1 MATIRERSGKLIA
14 DFRYMGIRCRET
26 TNLED
31 NAYNRRILKKR
42 LEQLEAEIT
51 LGTFEYEKYFPK
63 SNRVEE
69 FKEKRSQQIAVQ
81 TKVPL
86 FKEFTELWFKQKQV
100 EWRTSYQQKVSIV
113 IKNYL
118 IPAFGNQVLS
128 KIKKSD
134 LLNFR
139 ASLAKVTHG
148 KDQTSLKASRINQI
162 MTPLR
167 MILNDAAER
176 YEFESPYKNINNLK
190 ESKIEVT
197 PFSLEEVH
205 KILTTVREDFR
216 PYYTIRFFTG
226 MRTSEIDGLQWKNI
240 DLQRREIHIR
250 EALVN
255 GELGG
260 TKTYGSDRTIQMSDR
275 VYQAFLQ
282 QKSLNNGKSEFVF
295 CNRDGGPLDYR
306 LVNKRVWH
314 PILRLLGLKPRRAYQ
329 TRHTAATLWLSAG
342 ENPEWIA
349 RQLGH
354 STTEMLFRVYS
365 RYIPNVTRRDG
376 SAFEA
381 MLERLNTEEPAHEQ

>member
-1 MATIRERSGKLIA
+1 
-14 DFRYMGIRCRET
+14 
-26 TNLED
+26 
-31 NAYNRRILKKR
+31 
-42 LEQLEAEIT
+42 
-51 LGTFEYEKYFPK
+51 
-63 SNRVEE
+63 
-69 FKEKRSQQIAVQ
+69 
-81 TKVPL
+81 
-86 FKEFTELWFKQKQV
+86 
-100 EWRTSYQQKVSIV
+100 
-113 IKNYL
+113 
-118 IPAFGNQVLS
+118 
-128 KIKKSD
+128 
-134 LLNFR
+134 
-139 ASLAKVTHG
+139 
-148 KDQTSLKASRINQI
+148 

-197 PFSLEEVH
+197 PFSLEDVH
-205 KILTTVREDFR
+205 KIITTVRDDFK

-240 DLQRREIHIR
+240 DLPRREIHIR

-314 PILRLLGLKPRRAYQ
+314 PILRFLGLKSRRAYQ

-381 MLERLNTEEPAHEQ
+381 MLERLNTEELAHEQ

>member
-63 SNRVEE
+63 SKRVDE

-86 FKEFTELWFKQKQV
+86 FKEFTELWFKQKQI
-100 EWRTSYQQKVSIV
+100 EWRDSYQQKVSIV

-176 YEFESPYKNINNLK
+176 YDFESPYKNINNLK

-205 KILTTVREDFR
+205 KILTAVREDFR

-255 GELGG
+255 GVLGG
-260 TKTYGSDRTIQMSDR
+260 TKTYGSDRTIQMNDR

-282 QKSLNNGKSEFVF
+282 QKSLNNGKSDFVF

-314 PILRLLGLKPRRAYQ
+314 PILRFLGLTPRRAYQ
-329 TRHTAATLWLSAG
+329 TRHTAATLWLAAG
-342 ENPEWIA
+342 ENPEWVA

-381 MLERLNTEEPAHEQ
+381 MLERLTTEELAHE

>member
-42 LEQLEAEIT
+42 LEQLQAEIT

-63 SNRVEE
+63 SKRVEE

-86 FKEFTELWFKQKQV
+86 FKEFTELWFKQKQI
-100 EWRTSYQQKVSIV
+100 EWRDSYQQKVSIV

-176 YEFESPYKNINNLK
+176 YDFESPYKNINNLK

-205 KILTTVREDFR
+205 KILTAVREDFR

-255 GELGG
+255 GVLGG
-260 TKTYGSDRTIQMSDR
+260 TKTYGSDRTIQMNDR

-282 QKSLNNGKSEFVF
+282 QKSLNNGKSNFVF

-314 PILRLLGLKPRRAYQ
+314 PILRFLGLTPRRAYQ
-329 TRHTAATLWLSAG
+329 TRHTAATLWLAAG
-342 ENPEWIA
+342 ENPEWVA

-381 MLERLNTEEPAHEQ
+381 MLERLTAEELAHE

>member
-1 MATIRERSGKLIA
+1 MASIRTRYGKLTI
-14 DFRYMGIRCRET
+14 DFRYLNKRCRET
-26 TNLED
+26 TAMEDTPNNRKKLEK
-31 NAYNRRILKKR
+31 AIERM
-42 LEQLEAEIT
+42 EAEML
-51 LGTFEYEKYFPK
+51 LGVFDYAKYFPK
-63 SNRVEE
+63 SARLAEIKAAENQINAVSSKAPVFSKYCEIWVAD
-69 FKEKRSQQIAVQ
+69 KEI
-81 TKVPL
+81 
-86 FKEFTELWFKQKQV
+86 
-100 EWRTSYQQKVSIV
+100 EWRSSYAEKIRIV
-113 IKNYL
+113 IRKYL
-118 IPAFGNQVLS
+118 TPYFGTISVIN
-128 KIKKSD
+128 IKKSD
-134 LLNFR
+134 ILGFR
-139 ASLAKVTHG
+139 SSLAKVTYG
-148 KDQTSLKASRINQI
+148 NNQECLSPSRINQI
-162 MTPLR
+162 MTVLR
-167 MILNDAAER
+167 MILDSASER
-176 YEFESPYKNINNLK
+176 YDFDSPYKNIKSLK
-190 ESKIEVT
+190 EGRIEVT
-197 PFSLEEVH
+197 PFSLEEVQR
-205 KILTTVREDFR
+205 IITSVRDDFK

-255 GELGG
+255 GVLGG

-282 QKSLNNGKSEFVF
+282 QKSLNNGKSDFVF

-314 PILRLLGLKPRRAYQ
+314 PILRFLGLTPRRAYQ

-381 MLERLNTEEPAHEQ
+381 MLERLNTEELAHE

>member
-1 MATIRERSGKLIA
+1 MATIRERSGRLIA
-14 DFRYMGIRCRET
+14 DFRYMGMRCRET

-31 NAYNRRILKKR
+31 NAYNRRVLKKR
-42 LEQLEAEIT
+42 LEQLEAEIV
-51 LGTFEYEKYFPK
+51 LGTFDYEKYFPK
-63 SNRVEE
+63 SKRIEE
-69 FKEKRSQQIAVQ
+69 FKQKKHQQIAVQ
-81 TKVPL
+81 TNVPL
-86 FKEFTELWFKQKQV
+86 FKDFTQVWFSQKKI
-100 EWRTSYQQKVSIV
+100 EWRSSYQDKIT
-113 IKNYL
+113 IIMKNYL
-118 IPAFGNQVLS
+118 IPAFGNQVMS

-148 KDQTSLKASRINQI
+148 KNQTSLKASRINQI

-190 ESKIEVT
+190 ESKIEVH
-197 PFSLEEVH
+197 PFSLEQVQL
-205 KILTTVREDFR
+205 ILKTVRDDFR
-216 PYYTIRFFTG
+216 PYYTIRFLTG
-226 MRTSEIDGLQWKNI
+226 MRTSEIDGLRWENVN
-240 DLQRREIHIR
+240 LQRREIFIR

-255 GELGG
+255 GQLGG

-275 VYQAFLQ
+275 VFQAFLQ

-306 LVNKRVWH
+306 LVNRKVWH
-314 PILRLLGLKPRRAYQ
+314 PLLRFLELKTRPAYQ

-365 RYIPNVTRRDG
+365 RYVPNITRQDG

-381 MLERLNTEEPAHEQ
+381 MLNKLNQEGATS

>member
-255 GELGG
+255 GVLGG
-260 TKTYGSDRTIQMSDR
+260 TKTYGSDRTIQMNDR

-295 CNRDGGPLDYR
+295 CNRDGRPLDYR

-314 PILRLLGLKPRRAYQ
+314 PILRFLGLKSRRAYQ

-381 MLERLNTEEPAHEQ
+381 MLEKLNTEELAHE

>member
-1 MATIRERSGKLIA
+1 MASIRTRYGKLTI
-14 DFRYMGIRCRET
+14 DFRYLNKRCRET
-26 TNLED
+26 TAMEDTPNNRKKLEK
-31 NAYNRRILKKR
+31 AIERM
-42 LEQLEAEIT
+42 EAEML
-51 LGTFEYEKYFPK
+51 LGVFDYAKYFPK
-63 SNRVEE
+63 SARLAEIKAAENQINAVSSKAPVFSKYCEIWVAD
-69 FKEKRSQQIAVQ
+69 KEI
-81 TKVPL
+81 
-86 FKEFTELWFKQKQV
+86 
-100 EWRTSYQQKVSIV
+100 EWRSSYAEKIRIV
-113 IKNYL
+113 IRKYL
-118 IPAFGNQVLS
+118 TPYFGKIPVIN
-128 KIKKSD
+128 IKKSD
-134 LLNFR
+134 ILGFR
-139 ASLAKVTHG
+139 SSLAKVTYG
-148 KDQTSLKASRINQI
+148 NNQECLSPSRINQI
-162 MTPLR
+162 MTVLR
-167 MILNDAAER
+167 MILDSAAEQ
-176 YEFESPYKNINNLK
+176 YDFDSPYKNIKNLK
-190 ESKIEVT
+190 QGKIEVT

-205 KILTTVREDFR
+205 KILSTVRDDFK

-226 MRTSEIDGLQWKNI
+226 MRTSEIDGLQWENI

-255 GELGG
+255 GVLGG

-282 QKSLNNGKSEFVF
+282 QKSLNNGKSSFVF

-314 PILRLLGLKPRRAYQ
+314 PLLRFLGLKPRRAYQ

-381 MLERLNTEEPAHEQ
+381 MLEKLNTEELAHE

>member
-1 MATIRERSGKLIA
+1 MATIRERSGRLIA
-14 DFRYMGIRCRET
+14 DFRYMGMRCRET

-31 NAYNRRILKKR
+31 NAYNRRVLKKR
-42 LEQLEAEIT
+42 LEQLEAEIV
-51 LGTFEYEKYFPK
+51 LGTFDYEKYFPK
-63 SNRVEE
+63 SKRIEE
-69 FKEKRSQQIAVQ
+69 FKQKKHQQIAVQ
-81 TKVPL
+81 TNVPL
-86 FKEFTELWFKQKQV
+86 FKDFTQVWFSQKKI
-100 EWRTSYQQKVSIV
+100 EWRSSYQDKIT
-113 IKNYL
+113 IIMKNYL
-118 IPAFGNQVLS
+118 IPAFGNQVMS
-128 KIKKSD
+128 NIKKSD

-148 KDQTSLKASRINQI
+148 KNQTSLKASRINQI
-162 MTPLR
+162 MIPLR

-190 ESKIEVT
+190 ESKVEVH
-197 PFSLEEVH
+197 PFSLEQVH
-205 KILTTVREDFR
+205 LILKTVRDDFK

-226 MRTSEIDGLQWKNI
+226 MRTSEIDGLRWENI
-240 DLQRREIHIR
+240 NLQRREIYVR

-255 GELGG
+255 GQLGG
-260 TKTYGSDRTIQMSDR
+260 TKTYGSDRTIHMSER
-275 VYQAFLQ
+275 VFQAFLQ

-306 LVNKRVWH
+306 LVNRKVWH
-314 PILRLLGLKPRRAYQ
+314 PLLRFLELKNRPAYQ

-365 RYIPNVTRRDG
+365 RYVPNITRQDG

-381 MLERLNTEEPAHEQ
+381 MLNKLNQAGATS

>member
-1 MATIRERSGKLIA
+1 MASIRTRYGKLTI
-14 DFRYMGIRCRET
+14 DFRYLNKRCRET
-26 TNLED
+26 TAMEDTPNNRKKLEK
-31 NAYNRRILKKR
+31 AIERM
-42 LEQLEAEIT
+42 EAEML
-51 LGTFEYEKYFPK
+51 LGVFDYAKYFPK
-63 SNRVEE
+63 SARLAEIKAAENQINAVSSKAPVFSKYCEIWVAD
-69 FKEKRSQQIAVQ
+69 KEI
-81 TKVPL
+81 
-86 FKEFTELWFKQKQV
+86 
-100 EWRTSYQQKVSIV
+100 EWRSSYAEKIRIV
-113 IKNYL
+113 IRKYL
-118 IPAFGNQVLS
+118 TPYFGTISVIN
-128 KIKKSD
+128 IKKSD
-134 LLNFR
+134 ILGFR
-139 ASLAKVTHG
+139 SSLAKVTYG
-148 KDQTSLKASRINQI
+148 NNQECLSPSRINQI
-162 MTPLR
+162 MTVLR
-167 MILNDAAER
+167 MILDSASER
-176 YEFESPYKNINNLK
+176 YDFDSPYKNIKSLK
-190 ESKIEVT
+190 EGRIEVT
-197 PFSLEEVH
+197 PFSLEEVQR
-205 KILTTVREDFR
+205 IITSVRDDFK

-255 GELGG
+255 GVLGG
-260 TKTYGSDRTIQMSDR
+260 TKTYGSDRTIQMNDR

-282 QKSLNNGKSEFVF
+282 QKSLNNGKSDFVF

-314 PILRLLGLKPRRAYQ
+314 PILRFLGLTPRRAYQ

>member
-255 GELGG
+255 GVLGG

-282 QKSLNNGKSEFVF
+282 QKSLNSGKSEFVF

-314 PILRLLGLKPRRAYQ
+314 PLLRYLGLKPRRAYQ

-381 MLERLNTEEPAHEQ
+381 MLERLNTEELIHEQ

>member
-1 MATIRERSGKLIA
+1 MS
-14 DFRYMGIRCRET
+14 Y
-26 TNLED
+26 
-31 NAYNRRILKKR
+31 
-42 LEQLEAEIT
+42 
-51 LGTFEYEKYFPK
+51 
-63 SNRVEE
+63 
-69 FKEKRSQQIAVQ
+69 
-81 TKVPL
+81 L
-86 FKEFTELWFKQKQV
+86 FLSCTE
-100 EWRTSYQQKVSIV
+100 
-113 IKNYL
+113 
-118 IPAFGNQVLS
+118 
-128 KIKKSD
+128 
-134 LLNFR
+134 
-139 ASLAKVTHG
+139 
-148 KDQTSLKASRINQI
+148 
-162 MTPLR
+162 
-167 MILNDAAER
+167 
-176 YEFESPYKNINNLK
+176 KNINNLK

-255 GELGG
+255 GVLGG
-260 TKTYGSDRTIQMSDR
+260 TKTYGSDRTIQMNDR

-314 PILRLLGLKPRRAYQ
+314 PILRFLGLKSRRAYQ

-381 MLERLNTEEPAHEQ
+381 MLEKLNTEELAHE

>member
-42 LEQLEAEIT
+42 LEQLQAEIT

-63 SNRVEE
+63 SKRVEE

-86 FKEFTELWFKQKQV
+86 FKEFAELWFKQKQI
-100 EWRTSYQQKVSIV
+100 EWRDSYQQKVSIV

-176 YEFESPYKNINNLK
+176 YDFESPYKNINNLK

-205 KILTTVREDFR
+205 KILTAVREDFR

-255 GELGG
+255 GVLGG
-260 TKTYGSDRTIQMSDR
+260 TKTYGSDRTIQMNDR

-282 QKSLNNGKSEFVF
+282 QKSLNNGKSDFVF

-314 PILRLLGLKPRRAYQ
+314 PILCFLGLTPRRAYQ
-329 TRHTAATLWLSAG
+329 TRHTAATLWLAAG
-342 ENPEWIA
+342 ENPEWVA

-381 MLERLNTEEPAHEQ
+381 MLERLTTEELTHEQ

>member
-1 MATIRERSGKLIA
+1 MASIRTRYGKLTI
-14 DFRYMGIRCRET
+14 DFRYLNKRCRET
-26 TNLED
+26 TAMEDTPNNRKKLEK
-31 NAYNRRILKKR
+31 AIERM
-42 LEQLEAEIT
+42 EAEML
-51 LGTFEYEKYFPK
+51 LGVFDYAKYFPK
-63 SNRVEE
+63 SARLAEIKAAENQINAVSSKAPVFSKYCEIWVAD
-69 FKEKRSQQIAVQ
+69 KEI
-81 TKVPL
+81 
-86 FKEFTELWFKQKQV
+86 
-100 EWRTSYQQKVSIV
+100 EWRSSYAEKIRIV
-113 IKNYL
+113 IRKYL
-118 IPAFGNQVLS
+118 TPYFGTISVIN
-128 KIKKSD
+128 IKKSD
-134 LLNFR
+134 ILGFR
-139 ASLAKVTHG
+139 SSLAKVTYG
-148 KDQTSLKASRINQI
+148 NNQECLSPSRINQI
-162 MTPLR
+162 MTVLR
-167 MILNDAAER
+167 MILDSASER
-176 YEFESPYKNINNLK
+176 YDFDSPYKNIKSLK
-190 ESKIEVT
+190 EGRIEVT
-197 PFSLEEVH
+197 PFSLEEVQR
-205 KILTTVREDFR
+205 IITSVRDDFK

-255 GELGG
+255 GVLGG
-260 TKTYGSDRTIQMSDR
+260 TKTYGSDRTIQMNDR

-282 QKSLNNGKSEFVF
+282 QKSLNNGKSDFVF

-314 PILRLLGLKPRRAYQ
+314 PILHFLGLTPRRAYQ

-381 MLERLNTEEPAHEQ
+381 MLERLNTEELAHE

>member
-86 FKEFTELWFKQKQV
+86 FKEFTELWLKQKQV

-148 KDQTSLKASRINQI
+148 KNQTSLKASRINQI

-190 ESKIEVT
+190 EGKIEVT

-205 KILTTVREDFR
+205 KILTAVREDFR

-255 GELGG
+255 GVLGA
-260 TKTYGSDRTIQMSDR
+260 TKTYGSDRTIQMNDR

-314 PILRLLGLKPRRAYQ
+314 PILRFLGLKSRRAYQ

-381 MLERLNTEEPAHEQ
+381 MLEKLNTEELAHEQ

>member
-42 LEQLEAEIT
+42 LEQLQAEIT

-63 SNRVEE
+63 SKRVEE

-86 FKEFTELWFKQKQV
+86 FKEFTELWFKQKQI
-100 EWRTSYQQKVSIV
+100 EWRDSYQQKVSIV

-205 KILTTVREDFR
+205 KILSTVREDFR

-255 GELGG
+255 GVLGG

-314 PILRLLGLKPRRAYQ
+314 PILRFLGLKPRRAYQ

-381 MLERLNTEEPAHEQ
+381 MLEKLNTEELAHE

>member
-63 SNRVEE
+63 SKRVDD

-81 TKVPL
+81 TRVPL
-86 FKEFTELWFKQKQV
+86 FKEFTEVWFKQKQV

-190 ESKIEVT
+190 EGKIEVT
-197 PFSLEEVH
+197 PFSLEDVH
-205 KILTTVREDFR
+205 KIITTVRDDFK

-240 DLQRREIHIR
+240 DLPRREIHIR

-282 QKSLNNGKSEFVF
+282 QKSLNNGKSSFVF

-314 PILRLLGLKPRRAYQ
+314 PLLRYLGLKPRRAYQ
-329 TRHTAATLWLSAG
+329 TRHTAATLWLAAG
-342 ENPEWIA
+342 ENPEWVA

-381 MLERLNTEEPAHEQ
+381 MLERLTAEELAHE

>member
-63 SNRVEE
+63 SKRVDD

-176 YEFESPYKNINNLK
+176 YDFESPYKNINNLK

-205 KILTTVREDFR
+205 KILTAVREDFR

-255 GELGG
+255 GVLGG
-260 TKTYGSDRTIQMSDR
+260 TKTYGSDRTIQMNDR

-282 QKSLNNGKSEFVF
+282 QKSLNNGKSDFVF

-314 PILRLLGLKPRRAYQ
+314 PILRFLGLTPRRAYQ

>member
-42 LEQLEAEIT
+42 LEQLQAEIT

-63 SNRVEE
+63 SKRVEE

-86 FKEFTELWFKQKQV
+86 FKEFTELWFKQKQI
-100 EWRTSYQQKVSIV
+100 EWRDSYQQKVSIV

-176 YEFESPYKNINNLK
+176 YDFESPYKNINNLK

-205 KILTTVREDFR
+205 KILTAVREDFR

-255 GELGG
+255 GVLGG
-260 TKTYGSDRTIQMSDR
+260 TKTYGSDRTIQMNDR

-282 QKSLNNGKSEFVF
+282 QKSLNNGKSDFVF

-314 PILRLLGLKPRRAYQ
+314 PILRFLGLTPRRAYQ
-329 TRHTAATLWLSAG
+329 TRHTAATLWLAAG
-342 ENPEWIA
+342 ENPEWFA

-381 MLERLNTEEPAHEQ
+381 MLERLTTEELAHE

>member
-14 DFRYMGIRCRET
+14 DFRYMGLRCRET
-26 TNLED
+26 TSLED
-31 NAYNRRILKKR
+31 NPYNRRILKKR
-42 LEQLEAEIT
+42 LEQLEAEIV
-51 LGTFEYEKYFPK
+51 LGTFEYGKYFPK
-63 SNRVEE
+63 SKRIAE
-69 FKEKRSQQIAVQ
+69 FQEKRSQQVAIQ
-81 TKVPL
+81 TNVPL
-86 FKEFTELWFKQKQV
+86 FKEYAQVWFTQRQI
-100 EWRTSYQQKVSIV
+100 EWRESYKEKINIV
-113 IKNYL
+113 MKNYL
-118 IPAFGNQVLS
+118 IPAFGNLVMT

-139 ASLAKVTHG
+139 ASLGKVTHG
-148 KDQTSLKASRINQI
+148 KNHTSLKASRINQI

-176 YEFESPYKNINNLK
+176 YDFESPYKNINNLK

-197 PFSLEEVH
+197 PFSIEEVH
-205 KILTTVREDFR
+205 KIITTVREDFR

-240 DLQRREIHIR
+240 DFKRREIHIR

-255 GELGG
+255 GKLGG
-260 TKTYGSDRTIQMSDR
+260 TKTYGSDRTIQMSER
-275 VYQAFLQ
+275 IYQALMQ
-282 QKSLNNGKSEFVF
+282 QKSLNNGRSNFVF
-295 CNRDGGPLDYR
+295 CTRNGNPLDYR
-306 LVNKRVWH
+306 IVNKRVWH
-314 PILRLLGLKPRRAYQ
+314 PILRFLGLKPRRAYQ

-365 RYIPNVTRRDG
+365 RYIPNVTRKDG

-381 MLERLNTEEPAHEQ
+381 LLDQLNAKESTYEC

>member
-240 DLQRREIHIR
+240 DLQRREFHIR

-306 LVNKRVWH
+306 LINKRVWH
-314 PILRLLGLKPRRAYQ
+314 PLLRFLGLKPRRAYQ

-381 MLERLNTEEPAHEQ
+381 MLERLNTEELAHEQ

>member
-42 LEQLEAEIT
+42 LEQLQAEIT

-63 SNRVEE
+63 SKRVEE

-86 FKEFTELWFKQKQV
+86 FKEFTELWFKQKQI
-100 EWRTSYQQKVSIV
+100 EWRDSYQQKVSIV

-176 YEFESPYKNINNLK
+176 YDFESPYKNINNLK

-205 KILTTVREDFR
+205 KILTAVREDFR

-255 GELGG
+255 GVLGG

-282 QKSLNNGKSEFVF
+282 QKSLNSGKSEFVF

-314 PILRLLGLKPRRAYQ
+314 PLLRYLGLKPRRAYQ
-329 TRHTAATLWLSAG
+329 TRHTAATLWLAAG
-342 ENPEWIA
+342 ENPEWVA

-381 MLERLNTEEPAHEQ
+381 MLERLNTEELAHEQ

>member
-255 GELGG
+255 GVLGG

-282 QKSLNNGKSEFVF
+282 QKSLNNGKSDFVF

-314 PILRLLGLKPRRAYQ
+314 PILRFLGLKSRRAYQ

-381 MLERLNTEEPAHEQ
+381 MLEKLNTEELAHE

>member
-1 MATIRERSGKLIA
+1 MASIRTRYGKLTI
-14 DFRYMGIRCRET
+14 DFRYLNKRCRET
-26 TNLED
+26 TAMEDTPNNRKKLEK
-31 NAYNRRILKKR
+31 AIERM
-42 LEQLEAEIT
+42 EAEML
-51 LGTFEYEKYFPK
+51 LGVFDYAKYFPK
-63 SNRVEE
+63 SARLAEIKAAENQINAVSSKAPVFSKYCEIWVAD
-69 FKEKRSQQIAVQ
+69 KEI
-81 TKVPL
+81 
-86 FKEFTELWFKQKQV
+86 
-100 EWRTSYQQKVSIV
+100 EWRSSYAEKIRIV
-113 IKNYL
+113 IRKYL
-118 IPAFGNQVLS
+118 TPYFGTISVIN
-128 KIKKSD
+128 IKKSD
-134 LLNFR
+134 ILGFR
-139 ASLAKVTHG
+139 SSLAKVTYG
-148 KDQTSLKASRINQI
+148 NNQECLSPSRINQI
-162 MTPLR
+162 MTVLR
-167 MILNDAAER
+167 MILDSASER
-176 YEFESPYKNINNLK
+176 YDFDSPYKNIKSLK
-190 ESKIEVT
+190 EGRIEVT
-197 PFSLEEVH
+197 PFSLEEVQR
-205 KILTTVREDFR
+205 IITSVRDDFK

-255 GELGG
+255 GVLGG
-260 TKTYGSDRTIQMSDR
+260 TKTYGSDRTIQMNDR

-314 PILRLLGLKPRRAYQ
+314 PILRFLGLKPRRAYQ

-381 MLERLNTEEPAHEQ
+381 MLERLNTEELAHE

>member
-1 MATIRERSGKLIA
+1 MASIRTRYGKLTI
-14 DFRYMGIRCRET
+14 DFRYLNKRCRET
-26 TNLED
+26 TAMEDTPNNRKKLEK
-31 NAYNRRILKKR
+31 AIERM
-42 LEQLEAEIT
+42 EAEML
-51 LGTFEYEKYFPK
+51 LGVFDYAKYFPK
-63 SNRVEE
+63 SARLAEIKAAENQINAVSSKAPVFSKYCEIWVAD
-69 FKEKRSQQIAVQ
+69 KEI
-81 TKVPL
+81 
-86 FKEFTELWFKQKQV
+86 
-100 EWRTSYQQKVSIV
+100 EWRSSYAEKIRIV
-113 IKNYL
+113 IRKYL
-118 IPAFGNQVLS
+118 TPYFGTISVIN
-128 KIKKSD
+128 IKKSD
-134 LLNFR
+134 ILGFR
-139 ASLAKVTHG
+139 SSLAKVTYG
-148 KDQTSLKASRINQI
+148 NNQECLSPSRINQI
-162 MTPLR
+162 MTVLR
-167 MILNDAAER
+167 MILDSASER
-176 YEFESPYKNINNLK
+176 YDFDSPYKNIKSLK
-190 ESKIEVT
+190 EGRIEVT
-197 PFSLEEVH
+197 PFSLEEVQR
-205 KILTTVREDFR
+205 IITTVRDDFK

-255 GELGG
+255 GVLGG
-260 TKTYGSDRTIQMSDR
+260 TKTYGSDRTIQMNDR

-282 QKSLNNGKSEFVF
+282 QKSLNNGKSDFVF

-314 PILRLLGLKPRRAYQ
+314 PILRFLGLTPRRAYQ

>member
-42 LEQLEAEIT
+42 LEQLQAEIT

-63 SNRVEE
+63 SKRVEE

-86 FKEFTELWFKQKQV
+86 FKEFTELWFKQKQI
-100 EWRTSYQQKVSIV
+100 EWRDSYQQKVSIV

-176 YEFESPYKNINNLK
+176 YDFESPYKNINNLK

-205 KILTTVREDFR
+205 KILTAVREDFR

-255 GELGG
+255 GVLGG
-260 TKTYGSDRTIQMSDR
+260 TKTYGSDRTIQMNDR

-282 QKSLNNGKSEFVF
+282 QKSLNNGKSDFVF

-314 PILRLLGLKPRRAYQ
+314 PILRFLGLTPRRAYQ
-329 TRHTAATLWLSAG
+329 TRHTAATLWLAAG
-342 ENPEWIA
+342 ENPEWVA

-381 MLERLNTEEPAHEQ
+381 MLERLTAEELAHE

>member
-205 KILTTVREDFR
+205 KILTTVRDDFK
-216 PYYTIRFFTG
+216 PYYTVRFFTG

-255 GELGG
+255 GVLGG

-282 QKSLNNGKSEFVF
+282 QKMLNNGKSEFVF

-314 PILRLLGLKPRRAYQ
+314 PLLRFLGLTPRRAYQ
-329 TRHTAATLWLSAG
+329 TRHTAATLWLAAG
-342 ENPEWIA
+342 ENPEWVA

-381 MLERLNTEEPAHEQ
+381 MLEKLNTEELAHE

>member
-1 MATIRERSGKLIA
+1 
-14 DFRYMGIRCRET
+14 
-26 TNLED
+26 
-31 NAYNRRILKKR
+31 
-42 LEQLEAEIT
+42 
-51 LGTFEYEKYFPK
+51 
-63 SNRVEE
+63 
-69 FKEKRSQQIAVQ
+69 
-81 TKVPL
+81 
-86 FKEFTELWFKQKQV
+86 
-100 EWRTSYQQKVSIV
+100 
-113 IKNYL
+113 
-118 IPAFGNQVLS
+118 
-128 KIKKSD
+128 
-134 LLNFR
+134 
-139 ASLAKVTHG
+139 
-148 KDQTSLKASRINQI
+148 
-162 MTPLR
+162 
-167 MILNDAAER
+167 
-176 YEFESPYKNINNLK
+176 
-190 ESKIEVT
+190 
-197 PFSLEEVH
+197 
-205 KILTTVREDFR
+205 
-216 PYYTIRFFTG
+216 

-282 QKSLNNGKSEFVF
+282 QKSLNNGKSDFVF
-295 CNRDGGPLDYR
+295 CNSDGGPLDYR

-314 PILRLLGLKPRRAYQ
+314 PILRFLGLTPRRAYQ

-381 MLERLNTEEPAHEQ
+381 MLEKLNTEELAHE

>member
-1 MATIRERSGKLIA
+1 MASIRTRYGKLTI
-14 DFRYMGIRCRET
+14 DFRYLNKRCRET
-26 TNLED
+26 TAMEDTPNNRKKLEK
-31 NAYNRRILKKR
+31 AIERM
-42 LEQLEAEIT
+42 EAEML
-51 LGTFEYEKYFPK
+51 LGVFDYAKYFPK
-63 SNRVEE
+63 SARLAEIKAAENQINAVSSKAPVFSKYCEIWVAD
-69 FKEKRSQQIAVQ
+69 KEI
-81 TKVPL
+81 
-86 FKEFTELWFKQKQV
+86 
-100 EWRTSYQQKVSIV
+100 EWRSSYAEKIRIV
-113 IKNYL
+113 IRKYL
-118 IPAFGNQVLS
+118 TPYFGTIPVIN
-128 KIKKSD
+128 IKKSD
-134 LLNFR
+134 ILGFR
-139 ASLAKVTHG
+139 SSLAKVTYG
-148 KDQTSLKASRINQI
+148 NNQECLSPSRINQI
-162 MTPLR
+162 MTVLR
-167 MILNDAAER
+167 MILDSAAEQ
-176 YEFESPYKNINNLK
+176 YDFDSPYKNIKNLK
-190 ESKIEVT
+190 QGKIEVT

-205 KILTTVREDFR
+205 KILSTVRDDFK

-226 MRTSEIDGLQWKNI
+226 MRTSEVDGLQWENI

-282 QKSLNNGKSEFVF
+282 QKSLNNGKSSFVF

-314 PILRLLGLKPRRAYQ
+314 PLLRFLGLKPRRAYQ

-381 MLERLNTEEPAHEQ
+381 MLEKLNTEEFAHE

>member
-1 MATIRERSGKLIA
+1 MASIRTRYGKLTI
-14 DFRYMGIRCRET
+14 DFRYLNKRCRET
-26 TNLED
+26 TAMEDTPNNRKKLEK
-31 NAYNRRILKKR
+31 AIERM
-42 LEQLEAEIT
+42 EAEML
-51 LGTFEYEKYFPK
+51 LGVFDYAKYFPK
-63 SNRVEE
+63 SARLAEIKAAENQINAVSSKAPVFSKYCEIWVAD
-69 FKEKRSQQIAVQ
+69 KEI
-81 TKVPL
+81 
-86 FKEFTELWFKQKQV
+86 
-100 EWRTSYQQKVSIV
+100 EWRSSYAEKIRIV
-113 IKNYL
+113 IRKYL
-118 IPAFGNQVLS
+118 TPYFGTISVIN
-128 KIKKSD
+128 IKKSD
-134 LLNFR
+134 ILGFR
-139 ASLAKVTHG
+139 SSLAKVTYG
-148 KDQTSLKASRINQI
+148 NNQECLSPSRINQI
-162 MTPLR
+162 MTVLR
-167 MILNDAAER
+167 MILDSAAEQ
-176 YEFESPYKNINNLK
+176 YDFDSPYKNIKNLK
-190 ESKIEVT
+190 QGKIEVT

-205 KILTTVREDFR
+205 KILSTVRDDFK

-226 MRTSEIDGLQWKNI
+226 MRTSEIDGLQWENI

-255 GELGG
+255 GVLGG

-282 QKSLNNGKSEFVF
+282 QKSLNNGKSSFVF

-314 PILRLLGLKPRRAYQ
+314 PLLRFLGLKPRRAYQ

-381 MLERLNTEEPAHEQ
+381 MLEKLNTEELAHE

>member
-86 FKEFTELWFKQKQV
+86 FKEFTELWLKQKQV

-148 KDQTSLKASRINQI
+148 KNQTSLKASRINQI

-226 MRTSEIDGLQWKNI
+226 MRTSEIDGLQWENI

-255 GELGG
+255 GVLGG

-282 QKSLNNGKSEFVF
+282 QKSLNNGKSSFVF

-314 PILRLLGLKPRRAYQ
+314 PLLRFLGLKPRRAYQ

-381 MLERLNTEEPAHEQ
+381 MLEKLNTEELAHE

>member
-226 MRTSEIDGLQWKNI
+226 MRTSEIDGLQWENI

-255 GELGG
+255 GVLGG
-260 TKTYGSDRTIQMSDR
+260 TKTYGSDRTIQMNDR

-314 PILRLLGLKPRRAYQ
+314 PILRFLGLKSRRAYQ

-381 MLERLNTEEPAHEQ
+381 MLEKLNTEELAHE